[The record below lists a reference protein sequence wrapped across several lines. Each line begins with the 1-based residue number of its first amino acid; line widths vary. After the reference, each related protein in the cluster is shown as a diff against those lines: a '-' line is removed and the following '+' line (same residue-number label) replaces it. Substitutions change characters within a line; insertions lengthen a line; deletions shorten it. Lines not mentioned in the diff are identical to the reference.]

1 MAKKGSGQ
9 RAGRSVER
17 LGLHGMRRRMIWS
30 DGQRVARDKRTEE
43 AKGRTCSMSEYW
55 SDFKALGDGDCT
67 VNKLAAVLSEE
78 YHEKEAI
85 KYESQGL
92 KIAWIA
98 CIE

>member
-1 MAKKGSGQ
+1 
-9 RAGRSVER
+9 
-17 LGLHGMRRRMIWS
+17 
-30 DGQRVARDKRTEE
+30 
-43 AKGRTCSMSEYW
+43 MSKSW